1 MVKDKTM
8 GVGLLKVDL
17 RGGGG
22 GGNEK
27 MRSLVVSGMVMRD
40 EVSAK
45 EAFLGS
51 VTTQT
56 VVRMYAN
63 AAIDNY
69 IKAAKP
75 EGAEDSGRPVVI
87 HSSLET
93 GPNGR
98 KVNILQ
104 FVFANL
110 KVGELMNLLGTGQP
124 ALDIW
129 PPGVR
134 AAQTCE
140 TELKVFKTL
149 FDNRTGE
156 PINGV
161 REIVSFS
168 AEQGGMR
175 EGWKSA
181 SRAVQD
187 AITTIL
193 NGDEGDRF
201 MVAGGRDLRVGMT
214 KTEREAFIRG
224 MARLTQNNSMKLI
237 EGMSEQVGEELRG
250 ELVNHKEVAKRQQEQ
265 LESQQGRIK
274 HLEDMITAMNDGAPP
289 LLTTMMMAEKT
300 GERKRERDE
309 A

>member
-1 MVKDKTM
+1 
-8 GVGLLKVDL
+8 
-17 RGGGG
+17 
-22 GGNEK
+22 
-27 MRSLVVSGMVMRD
+27 MRD

-110 KVGELMNLLGTGQP
+110 KMGEWMNLLGTGQP

-134 AAQTCE
+134 AAQMCE
-140 TELKVFKTL
+140 T
-149 FDNRTGE
+149 
-156 PINGV
+156 
-161 REIVSFS
+161 S
-168 AEQGGMR
+168 
-175 EGWKSA
+175 
-181 SRAVQD
+181 
-187 AITTIL
+187 
-193 NGDEGDRF
+193 
-201 MVAGGRDLRVGMT
+201 LR
-214 KTEREAFIRG
+214 
-224 MARLTQNNSMKLI
+224 LS
-237 EGMSEQVGEELRG
+237 
-250 ELVNHKEVAKRQQEQ
+250 
-265 LESQQGRIK
+265 
-274 HLEDMITAMNDGAPP
+274 
-289 LLTTMMMAEKT
+289 
-300 GERKRERDE
+300 
-309 A
+309 